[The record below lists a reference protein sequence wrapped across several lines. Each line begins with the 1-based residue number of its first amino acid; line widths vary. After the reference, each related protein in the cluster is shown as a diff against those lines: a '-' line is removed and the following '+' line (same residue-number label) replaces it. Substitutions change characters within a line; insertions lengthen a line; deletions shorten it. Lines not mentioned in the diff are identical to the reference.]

1 MFGLNEK
8 WDPHQKQTSEELRL
22 FFNQLKVP
30 GLLYPPNQM
39 IYLQGEEALRFYYLK
54 KGEAKTFIT
63 SKNGGEKT
71 LSVVTEGNFLG
82 EASFFDGLPRVSS
95 AKTTQKS
102 EIISIDQEMLLHL
115 IQEHPMLAIGL
126 LRDLSK
132 TVRMLSAQVDGMTFE
147 LADQRIAQL
156 LINSALRQE
165 NMFLVHYTHEEIGN
179 LVGVSRITVSKIL
192 NRFVKEGYIKTHY
205 GYIEIADKEGL
216 QRFAFT

>member
-1 MFGLNEK
+1 MQEK
-8 WDPHQKQTSEELRL
+8 WNPHQKRTSQELRD
-22 FFNQLKVP
+22 FFDHLQVP

-54 KGEAKTFIT
+54 KGEVKIFIT

-102 EIISIDQEMLLHL
+102 EIISIDEETLLRL
-115 IQEHPMLAIGL
+115 IGEHPMLAIDL

-132 TVRMLSAQVDGMTFE
+132 TVRMLSAQVDGMAFQR
-147 LADQRIAQL
+147 ADQRIAQL
-156 LINSALRQE
+156 LINSASKKGNR
-165 NMFLVHYTHEEIGN
+165 FLVHYTHEEIGS
-179 LVGVSRITVSKIL
+179 LIGVSRITVSKIL
-192 NRFVKEGYIKTHY
+192 TRFVKEGFIKTCY
-205 GYIEIADKEGL
+205 RSIELVDKDAL